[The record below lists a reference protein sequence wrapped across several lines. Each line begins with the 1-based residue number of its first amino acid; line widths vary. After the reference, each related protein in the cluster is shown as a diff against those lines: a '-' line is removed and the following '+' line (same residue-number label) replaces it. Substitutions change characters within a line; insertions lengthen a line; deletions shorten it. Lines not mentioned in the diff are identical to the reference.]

1 MACST
6 LARTRAAWGARSR
19 MLMFVKSERRA
30 GSFSTAH
37 MIASASLIRIGS
49 GSREADGGASAPCRL
64 ACDLGV
70 LELVQ
75 ASPVEQPECPLEIV
89 DAVALHEPDEHGLV
103 ALDERGD
110 AERLKAVDLLGV
122 LGGERLQRTAAPRL
136 LGDGVDV
143 EAGGA
148 HGLTDDV
155 LVAEL
160 LAVVVA
166 GGERGD
172 MEVEEALGELVTD
185 GDAVE
190 EGGHARAPFAGLA
203 VPHRRFAFLD
213 VRLVERE
220 RQEPDVEV
228 GAVAQ
233 GRDDRFVG
241 VAGEGAA
248 VVEADGD
255 LAGHRETSGTG
266 TVLPADV
273 RNPQV
278 TPAIPAS
285 KVSARAW
292 RSARTRGRAA
302 CPRPRRKRGA
312 SGRRRGS
319 RRRGRPTPNTQMS
332 KTLRTAASRP

>member
-6 LARTRAAWGARSR
+6 LARTRAASGARSR

-37 MIASASLIRIGS
+37 MIASASLIRIRS
-49 GSREADGGASAPCRL
+49 ESREADGGASAPCGSAR
-64 ACDLGV
+64 DLGV

-75 ASPVEQPECPLEIV
+75 ARPVEQAERPLEVV

-103 ALDERGD
+103 ALDERRD

-136 LGDGVDV
+136 CGDGVDV

-148 HGLTDDV
+148 DSLTDDL

-166 GGERGD
+166 GGEGCE
-172 MEVEEALGELVTD
+172 MEVEEPLGELVTD
-185 GDAVE
+185 GDPVE
-190 EGGHARAPFAGLA
+190 ERGHARAPLARLA
-203 VPHRRFAFLD
+203 VPHRRLALLD

-220 RQEPDVEV
+220 RQEPHVEV

-233 GRDDRFVG
+233 RGDDRLVR

-248 VVEADGD
+248 VIEADGD
-255 LAGHRETSGTG
+255 LAGHRGTSGTG
-266 TVLPADV
+266 TVLPAEV
-273 RNPQV
+273 GNPQV

-285 KVSARAW
+285 MVPARAW
-292 RSARTRGRAA
+292 QSARTRGRAA
-302 CPRPRRKRGA
+302 CPRLHRRRGA
-312 SGRRRGS
+312 SERTRGS
-319 RRRGRPTPNTQMS
+319 RRRRRPAPSMRMWKS
-332 KTLRTAASRP
+332 LRTAA

>member
-6 LARTRAAWGARSR
+6 LARTRAAPGARSR

-64 ACDLGV
+64 ARDLGV

-75 ASPVEQPECPLEIV
+75 ASPVEQSECPLEIV
-89 DAVALHEPDEHGLV
+89 DAVALHESDEHGLV

-155 LVAEL
+155 LLAEL

-166 GGERGD
+166 GGERGGRGGR
-172 MEVEEALGELVTD
+172 EARGGMGT
-185 GDAVE
+185 GGGRG
-190 EGGHARAPFAGLA
+190 EGGP
-203 VPHRRFAFLD
+203 P
-213 VRLVERE
+213 
-220 RQEPDVEV
+220 
-228 GAVAQ
+228 
-233 GRDDRFVG
+233 
-241 VAGEGAA
+241 
-248 VVEADGD
+248 
-255 LAGHRETSGTG
+255 
-266 TVLPADV
+266 
-273 RNPQV
+273 
-278 TPAIPAS
+278 
-285 KVSARAW
+285 
-292 RSARTRGRAA
+292 
-302 CPRPRRKRGA
+302 PRPPPARG
-312 SGRRRGS
+312 
-319 RRRGRPTPNTQMS
+319 
-332 KTLRTAASRP
+332 